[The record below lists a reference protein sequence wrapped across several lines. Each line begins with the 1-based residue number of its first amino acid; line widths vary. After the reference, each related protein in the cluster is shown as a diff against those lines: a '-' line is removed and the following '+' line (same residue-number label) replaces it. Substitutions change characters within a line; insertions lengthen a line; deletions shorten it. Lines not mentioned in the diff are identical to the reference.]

1 MIKLNIAER
10 KRNKEIDVYYQ
21 SDGVNAI
28 ICTNKS
34 LPVQIVNGGK
44 FVSTIIQQRIRL
56 HFFC

>member
-10 KRNKEIDVYYQ
+10 KKNKERDVYYQ

-34 LPVQIVNGGK
+34 LPLQIVHGGK
-44 FVSTIIQQRIRL
+44 GSAESCPQGVMKHL
-56 HFFC
+56 